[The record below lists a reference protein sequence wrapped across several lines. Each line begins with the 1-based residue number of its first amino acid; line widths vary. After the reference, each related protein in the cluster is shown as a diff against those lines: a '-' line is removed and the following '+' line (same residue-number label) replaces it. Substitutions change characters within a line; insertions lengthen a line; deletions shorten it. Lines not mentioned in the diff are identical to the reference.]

1 MAMPKNFTN
10 ADFPVGTSNPDPVEI
25 MAANFE
31 DTIERLH
38 EALSCIC
45 LNASIQP
52 DRAMGGATDCYAVP
66 LDDIQNGRAVL
77 KYTQR
82 REPNK

>member
-1 MAMPKNFTN
+1 MAMPKNYTD

-25 MAANFE
+25 MVSNFDE
-31 DTIERLH
+31 TIEKLC
-38 EALSCIC
+38 EALACIC
-45 LNASIQP
+45 LNAKLQP
-52 DRAMGGATDCYAVP
+52 DAAMDGATDCYAVP

-82 REPNK
+82 REG